1 MTGRG
6 RWQFVKFVA
15 VGLGNAFIDLGVFN
29 LLYVI
34 APTRDVAQLVV
45 YNTLAVAAAI
55 LHSYFWNTRWTFR
68 ERVRRRGPG
77 ASRQRVLFLIQS
89 IGNIVVNDLILGLI
103 APAILHLH
111 AMPSYM
117 ANNIAK
123 LLAMFLASLT
133 SFLMMKL
140 VVFI

>member
-1 MTGRG
+1 M
-6 RWQFVKFVA
+6 KFVS

-29 LLYVI
+29 GLYFI
-34 APTRDVAQLVV
+34 WPTKDVGQLVV
-45 YNTLAVAAAI
+45 YNTLAVGSAI
-55 LHSYFWNTRWTFR
+55 LNSYFWNTRWTFR
-68 ERVRRRGPG
+68 DRVRHKGSG
-77 ASRQRVLFLIQS
+77 ASRQRVLFLVQS
-89 IGNIVVNDLILGLI
+89 VGNIVVNDLILGFI

-111 AMPSYM
+111 AMPTYM

>member
-1 MTGRG
+1 M
-6 RWQFVKFVA
+6 KFVS

-29 LLYVI
+29 GLYLI
-34 APTRDVAQLVV
+34 WPTKDVGQLVV
-45 YNTLAVAAAI
+45 YNTLAVGSAI
-55 LHSYFWNTRWTFR
+55 LNSYFWNTRWTFR
-68 ERVRRRGPG
+68 DRVRHKGSG
-77 ASRQRVLFLIQS
+77 ASRQRVMFLVQS
-89 IGNIVVNDLILGLI
+89 VGNIVVNDLILGFI

-111 AMPSYM
+111 AMPIYM